1 MLFAVFASNLCAIFA
16 LLTEHIFRKL
26 NRNDL
31 AFSLLTFWFLN
42 VKRNISSYGNG
53 FTLFYLL
60 KFDIIW
66 LRLWHEKE

>member
-31 AFSLLTFWFLN
+31 AFFSA
-42 VKRNISSYGNG
+42 NILVS
-53 FTLFYLL
+53 
-60 KFDIIW
+60 KCK
-66 LRLWHEKE
+66 KEHQFVW